1 MIRNILSLS
10 GVLSGGQSLS
20 QRGGFILFFY
30 KHWKLTANKEAVK
43 LVALNLFGK
52 HTQIRGC
59 TMALTCTEHT
69 LPEGAL

>member
-10 GVLSGGQSLS
+10 SVLSGGQSL
-20 QRGGFILFFY
+20 FYFFY

-43 LVALNLFGK
+43 LGALNLFGK
-52 HTQIRGC
+52 HTQIRGF
-59 TMALTCTEHT
+59 TVAWTCTEHT